1 MPWPDAIGVD
11 GILMLQTADEE
22 VYRPFLE
29 LTSRINRL
37 YCDQQSIGYESRL
50 GIERGFQPWHATF
63 NRIPMLKRL
72 RDGGFRGWVLYLDAD
87 AYVADLSVDIRRFL
101 AARANRSIVG
111 ALGHNKALSDIN
123 AGVVFYNFAHPDT
136 GFILDEWQRLFQ
148 AEVTDEMLRRS
159 SQPWDFKP
167 NDQDLL
173 QRVLRENLIALWAGI
188 GIEERELFNHRNAQF
203 VRQILRRDAL
213 QLADRLTMAA
223 ADVSA
228 LLRAAGV
235 EPT

>member
-1 MPWPDAIGVD
+1 
-11 GILMLQTADEE
+11 MLQTSDEA

-37 YCDQQSIGYESRL
+37 YCDRQGIGYEASL

-72 RDGGFRGWVLYLDAD
+72 RDGEFRGWVLYLDAD
-87 AYVADLSVDIRRFL
+87 AYVADLSMDIRRFL
-101 AARANRSIVG
+101 AARADRSVVG

-136 GFILDEWQRLFQ
+136 GFILDEWHRLFH
-148 AEVTDEMLRRS
+148 AEVTEEMLGQS
-159 SQPWDFKP
+159 ASAWDFKP

-173 QRVLRENLIALWAGI
+173 QRVLRENLIDLWAGI
-188 GIEERELFNHRNAQF
+188 GIEERELFNHRDARF
-203 VRQILRRDAL
+203 VRQILRRDAPR
-213 QLADRLTMAA
+213 LADRIAMAA
-223 ADVSA
+223 ADISA
-228 LLRAAGV
+228 LLRAAGLGG
-235 EPT
+235 